1 MELVLASN
9 NPGKAEELSRL
20 LAESGIRVLPQ
31 SEFRVPEAEE
41 TGQTFV
47 ENALIKARNA
57 TACSGRPALADDSGL
72 CVDALEG
79 APGVRS
85 ARFAGPE
92 ADDAANRHLLLE
104 QLRGETRRS
113 ARFVCVVVCI
123 RHAYDPLPLIAQGEW
138 HGRIGEEERGSGGF
152 GYDPVFLPDEA
163 PAKTAAELAP
173 AEKDRLSHR
182 GRALEG
188 IRDRLPELLQ
198 ERLGR

>member
-20 LAESGIRVLPQ
+20 LADTGIDVMPQ
-31 SEFRVPEAEE
+31 SRFRVPEAEE

-72 CVDALEG
+72 CVDALDG

-85 ARFAGPE
+85 ARYAGPE
-92 ADDAANRHLLLE
+92 ADDAANRRLLLE
-104 QLRGETRRS
+104 QLAGQERRT
-113 ARFVCVVVCI
+113 ARFVCVVVWI

-138 HGRIGEEERGSGGF
+138 RGRIGEEERGSGGF
-152 GYDPVFLPDEA
+152 GYDPLFLPEED
-163 PAKTAAELAP
+163 PTRTAAELAP
-173 AEKDRLSHR
+173 EDKDRLSHR
-182 GRALEG
+182 GRALQALQQ
-188 IRDRLPELLQ
+188 RLPELLA
-198 ERLGR
+198 G